1 MSSEEDSSIEL
12 DADGEYVD
20 DHVTDAEPE
29 EPGTDDAV
37 QEEPTECSTGAQTSA
52 NYIIVD
58 PQDRITSHIMSIF
71 EFTTV
76 LETRAEQIA
85 RFGNCMVDLS
95 GEPRA
100 QAQAELN
107 ERKCPLCIERIVGIQ
122 VVDGVQYDIVEQW
135 SPNEM
140 DYPV

>member
-1 MSSEEDSSIEL
+1 MSSEEDVSYEL

-20 DHVTDAEPE
+20 ETVVEPE
-29 EPGTDDAV
+29 EPIADDTA
-37 QEEPTECSTGAQTSA
+37 QEEPVECATGAATSA
-52 NYIIVD
+52 NYIIVK

-71 EFTTV
+71 EYTMV

-85 RFGNCMVDLS
+85 RYGNSMVDTP

-100 QAQAELN
+100 LAQAELN
-107 ERKCPLCIERIVGIQ
+107 ERKCPLCIERPVGIQ
-122 VVDGVQYDIVEQW
+122 VIDGVQYDIVEQW
-135 SPNEM
+135 SPNDM